1 MTSVEILRDAEGKI
15 CEFRSHGHTGYA
27 EAGQD
32 LVCAGVSSILQT
44 AVLGLEEY
52 LKLKTKVE
60 IEKEKGYLSC
70 QLERDIFLNREIDA
84 ILETMVLG
92 LRAMEREYPEYL
104 RVEEVVGNVNV

>member
-1 MTSVEILRDAEGKI
+1 
-15 CEFRSHGHTGYA
+15 
-27 EAGQD
+27 D

-52 LKLKTKVE
+52 LKLRTKVE
-60 IEKEKGYLSC
+60 QEKGYLSC

-92 LRAMEREYPEYL
+92 LRAIAREYPEYL
-104 RVEEVVGNVNV
+104 KVEEVVGNVNV